1 MQSNDL
7 TGNSHNIPNVIK
19 TILVVDDSKLQRRI
33 VRSMLEKRGHC
44 VIEAK
49 SGEEGLVMSALT
61 YPDLLLS
68 DWMMP
73 GMSGLEFCVK
83 FRELGKNRYSYFIL
97 LTSKSAKN
105 KVAHVLGMGTDDL
118 LTKPLNASELH
129 ARIIAAGRILTMQ
142 RELEEKINSFPR
154 R

>member
-33 VRSMLEKRGHC
+33 VRSMLEKRGHR

-61 YPDLLLS
+61 YPDLVLS

-97 LTSKSAKN
+97 LTSKSAKDE
-105 KVAHVLGMGTDDL
+105 VAQGLEMGAD
-118 LTKPLNASELH
+118 
-129 ARIIAAGRILTMQ
+129 
-142 RELEEKINSFPR
+142 
-154 R
+154 